1 MRVSKKSLGTDKK
14 SVYALLAAVFA
25 VSLSACTDT
34 TVQERNL
41 SAVVAYYLE
50 QKYPEYSYRFVDL
63 NNDAVDDAIVFLQG
77 SSWCGPDGCTMLVLQ
92 GEGEGFKVVS
102 KVSEVLAPVRVSETL
117 SHAWRDIIVH
127 SNDEEKLLQF
137 DGSDYPPKAAE
148 QPTAPTESLD
158 SVAIIVQ

>member
-1 MRVSKKSLGTDKK
+1 MRVSKKRLGTDKK
-14 SVYALLAAVFA
+14 SVYALLAAVFT

-50 QKYPEYSYRFVDL
+50 QKYPEYSYRFFDL

-77 SSWCGPDGCTMLVLQ
+77 PSWCGPDGCTMLVLQ

-102 KVSEVLAPVRVSETL
+102 KVSQVLAPVRVAESQ

-127 SNDEEKLLQF
+127 SNEQEKLLQF
-137 DGSDYPPKAAE
+137 EGSGYPTKAAE
-148 QPTAPTESLD
+148 QPTAGQTQID
-158 SVAIIVQ
+158 SATIVF

>member
-1 MRVSKKSLGTDKK
+1 MRVTKKRLGTDKK

-77 SSWCGPDGCTMLVLQ
+77 QSWCAPEGCTMLVLQ
-92 GEGEGFKVVS
+92 GEGEGFRVVS
-102 KVSEVLAPVRVSETL
+102 KVSEVLAPVRVAESQ
-117 SHAWRDIIVH
+117 SHAWRDIVVH
-127 SNDEEKLLQF
+127 SNDAEKLLQF
-137 DGSDYPPKAAE
+137 DGRDYPPKAAE
-148 QPTAPTESLD
+148 QPTAEQTQID
-158 SVAIIVQ
+158 AATTVF

>member
-50 QKYPEYSYRFVDL
+50 QKYPLPICRL
-63 NNDAVDDAIVFLQG
+63 
-77 SSWCGPDGCTMLVLQ
+77 
-92 GEGEGFKVVS
+92 K
-102 KVSEVLAPVRVSETL
+102 
-117 SHAWRDIIVH
+117 
-127 SNDEEKLLQF
+127 
-137 DGSDYPPKAAE
+137 
-148 QPTAPTESLD
+148 
-158 SVAIIVQ
+158 

>member
-137 DGSDYPPKAAE
+137 DGSGYPPKAAE
-148 QPTAPTESLD
+148 QPAAVQAQID
-158 SVAIIVQ
+158 SATIVF

>member
-1 MRVSKKSLGTDKK
+1 MRVSKESLGTDKK
-14 SVYALLAAVFA
+14 SVYALLAAVFT

-50 QKYPEYSYRFVDL
+50 QKYPEYSYRFIDL

-77 SSWCGPDGCTMLVLQ
+77 QSWCAPEGCTMLVLQ
-92 GEGEGFKVVS
+92 GVGEGFKVVT
-102 KVSEVLAPVRVSETL
+102 KVSEVLAPVQVAESL

-127 SNDEEKLLQF
+127 SNEQEKLLQF
-137 DGSDYPPKAAE
+137 DGRGYPPKAAE
-148 QPTAPTESLD
+148 QPTAEQTQID
-158 SVAIIVQ
+158 AATAVF